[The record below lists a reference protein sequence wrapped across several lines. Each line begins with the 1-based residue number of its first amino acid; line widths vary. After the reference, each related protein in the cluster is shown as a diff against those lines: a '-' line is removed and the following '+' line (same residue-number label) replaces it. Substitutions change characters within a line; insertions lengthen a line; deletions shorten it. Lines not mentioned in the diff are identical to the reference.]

1 MKRSLLLLALWLT
14 PLMGHAQLGESLGI
28 LIKNAP
34 KDLSY
39 ANSAVSCQIFQAARE
54 SLPLPASLLPS
65 LQHSVVQVLMPT
77 ENMPN
82 LQFESAPVSASGFL
96 LEAYGQVWVASA
108 HHVFGRTGN
117 VHKVRLLAPNGE
129 EKEISVEV
137 AVHGT
142 PSYHGIDLALA
153 PIHPEDIPEG
163 AKPLQLATPDLNAP
177 AYSVGYVSGRYTM
190 ADMLPVRREI
200 FDVEGG
206 NLFTS
211 YHIEGS
217 TWEQPVSGNGQC
229 GSPIVQQVPGTD
241 EWRVVGLHNGH
252 CLDLDNPS
260 LGRSSGVDLSVAIP
274 KLLDPYFDESL
285 QIPAR
290 MLYVRGFPVGML
302 QPNEVIARVKLLR
315 DGKDVWEKNLA
326 YLPMPYSDAH
336 AELAFEGYDVKKGD
350 KIVFTMLRRQAE
362 KPHRKFRNISF
373 VMP

>member
-1 MKRSLLLLALWLT
+1 M
-14 PLMGHAQLGESLGI
+14 
-28 LIKNAP
+28 LIKNSP

-39 ANSAVSCQIFQAARE
+39 VSSAVSCKIFQAARAN
-54 SLPLPASLLPS
+54 LQAPASLLPS
-65 LQHSVVQVLMPT
+65 LQHSIVQVLMPI
-77 ENMPN
+77 EEVPN

-108 HHVFGRTGN
+108 YHVLGRTGRVN
-117 VHKVRLLAPNGE
+117 KIRLLAPNGE
-129 EKEISVEV
+129 EKEIPVEV
-137 AVHGT
+137 VVHGT
-142 PSYHGIDLALA
+142 SGYHGTDLALA
-153 PIHPEDIPEG
+153 PIRPEDIPEG
-163 AKPLQLATPDLNAP
+163 AKPLQLAKPDLNAP

-190 ADMLPVRREI
+190 DDMLPVRRKI
-200 FDVEGG
+200 FGAEDG

-229 GSPIVQQVPGTD
+229 GSPIVQQVPGTE

-260 LGRSSGVDLSVAIP
+260 LSRGSGVDLSVAVP

-290 MLYVRGFPVGML
+290 PLYVRGFPAGML
-302 QPNEVIARVKLLR
+302 QPNEVVVRVKLLR
-315 DGKDVWEKNLA
+315 DGKDIWEKNLA
-326 YLPMPYSDAH
+326 HLPIPYSDAH
-336 AELAFEGYDVKKGD
+336 AELAFEGDDVKKGD
-350 KIVFTMLRRQAE
+350 KIVFTTLRRQAE
-362 KPHRKFRNISF
+362 KPRRTFRSIFF